1 MLHGRR
7 LRRVVPVLVV
17 AGAAVAPGSAT
28 AGVPV
33 AVTRD
38 LGTGGSASSSGA
50 AVAGRTVVGY
60 DGVNS
65 GQLFRYDL
73 DAPGASIRQM
83 DDQAFQTNLSTIA
96 DADGPY
102 VVGSQRVGTA
112 STGAFVYD
120 LRTDTV
126 TKIPR
131 LDFGGLQ
138 ASASAVDDGLVVG
151 SSEVERLGTYHAF
164 AYDADGERQVLDLGT
179 LGGPDSRAADV
190 SGTAVVGRSDTADA
204 SNHAFVVD
212 LSAAGRPM
220 VDLGTLG
227 GTRSAATS
235 VDGDLVVGWSEVAD
249 GSRRA
254 FSVRRSALPG
264 PLEAIGTLGGTLSEA
279 TSVEGTV
286 AVGTSTRADG
296 SFGIWWTD
304 LAVAPRVLH
313 DLGTQ
318 ATGAPAPS
326 VADGTVVGTR
336 QTSAGDR
343 GFALDVSTG
352 TLLDL
357 DPVAGHDRT
366 WAVDVAGD
374 VVAGTSWAGATPRAT
389 AWTLTTLPSP
399 TFRLAR
405 RTVRVSEGRV
415 ARLEVVRSG
424 DLSTAADVRWRV
436 KGTRHG
442 MRPGK
447 DLRRTRGTV
456 HFAPGESTGWIR
468 VKVRDD
474 RRREGVE
481 RGRVRITVPTP
492 GASVE
497 GRSRAWLVI
506 RASDRP

>member
-1 MLHGRR
+1 M
-7 LRRVVPVLVV
+7 VPVLVV

-28 AGVPV
+28 ADVPV
-33 AVTRD
+33 AVARD
-38 LGTGGSASSSGA
+38 LGGTASGAA

-60 DGVNS
+60 DLVHY

-73 DAPGASIRQM
+73 DAPGASMRQM

-102 VVGSQRVGTA
+102 VVGSQQTGT
-112 STGAFVYD
+112 SSRGAFVYD

-131 LDFGGLQ
+131 LDGAGLR
-138 ASASAVDDGLVVG
+138 ASGSAVDDGTVVG
-151 SSEVERLGTYHAF
+151 TSEVERPGKDHAF
-164 AYDADGERQVLDLGT
+164 VYDADGDRQVLDLGT
-179 LGGPDSRAADV
+179 LGGTDSSASDV
-190 SGTAVVGRSDTADA
+190 SGTAVVGRADTA
-204 SNHAFVVD
+204 SESEHAFVVD
-212 LSAAGRPM
+212 LAAVGRPM

-227 GTRSAATS
+227 GASSAATA
-235 VDGDLVVGWSEVAD
+235 VDGDLVVGWSELAD

-254 FSVRRSALPG
+254 FAVRRSALPG
-264 PLEAIGTLGGTLSEA
+264 PLEAIGTLGGALSEA
-279 TSVEGTV
+279 SSVAGTI

-296 SFGIWWTD
+296 SLGIWWTD

-318 ATGAPAPS
+318 VTGARPPM
-326 VADGTVVGTR
+326 VADGVVVGTR
-336 QTSAGDR
+336 QTAAGDR

-352 TLLDL
+352 VLLDL
-357 DPVAGHDRT
+357 DPVAGHDGSR
-366 WAVDVAGD
+366 AVDVAGD
-374 VVAGTSWAGATPRAT
+374 VVAGTSLNGPEPSRAT
-389 AWTLTTLPSP
+389 AWTLTSVPSP
-399 TFRLAR
+399 SFRLAR
-405 RTVRVSEGRV
+405 KAVRVSEGKA
-415 ARLEVVRSG
+415 ARFEVVRSG
-424 DLSTAADVRWRV
+424 DLGTAADVRWRV
-436 KGTRHG
+436 KGIRHG
-442 MRPGK
+442 LRPGK

-481 RGRVRITVPTP
+481 RGRVRIAVPTP
-492 GASVE
+492 GASIE